1 MKSEEAEI
9 MQQTPSQ
16 ARKDTR
22 IQNKYLRQAVF
33 VRKIFN
39 DRNQHVSWSKR
50 AGVHGQRLEQPIRNI
65 PKLSSISN
73 VERFYLEVDMK
84 GRERKTFPLSFNIV
98 SHTPHTS
105 IIELNLGYQIG
116 PITCHLLKIIAR
128 IV

>member
-105 IIELNLGYQIG
+105 IIELN
-116 PITCHLLKIIAR
+116 
-128 IV
+128 